1 MADKSIKF
9 TEEEIKQL
17 QNLQSTYQQI
27 TFSMGQISL
36 QKITLNTREQNVL
49 QTLDDIRSQEAE
61 LAKNLTEKYGKG
73 SLNIETGE
81 FTPLPEETSEETTE
95 ETS

>member
-81 FTPLPEETSEETTE
+81 FTPIKE
-95 ETS
+95 

>member
-61 LAKNLTEKYGKG
+61 LAKNPTEKYGKG

-81 FTPLPEETSEETTE
+81 FTPLPEETSEKTTE